1 MFGKRVTLFKL
12 FGFSVR
18 IDASWL
24 IIAVLVVWSLASSL
38 FPYYYEGL
46 SRQTYWWMG
55 VFGALGLFASIIFHE
70 MCHSLAARRFGMPM
84 EGITLFVFGGVAE
97 MEEEPPSARAE
108 LVMAVAGPLASIA
121 VGVAGF
127 GLVRLG
133 ESLAWSDVP
142 LGVLRYV
149 YAINLILAGFN
160 LLPAFPLDGGRV
172 LRSILWSWKKD
183 LAWAT
188 RLASRIGSGFGFLL
202 IFFGIFAFISGAFVG
217 GIWWFLIG
225 MFLRGA
231 SQASYQQMM
240 VHKSLRGQTVQ
251 RFMKSSPITVDPSV
265 SVRDFVEDY
274 IYKHH
279 FKMFPVV
286 QDGTAPRCVTT
297 RNVQGVPREQW
308 ESRTVGEIAAP
319 CSHDNSVHTDT
330 DAEQALAAMRKSG
343 NGRFIVLDDS
353 DKLAG
358 VLTLKDLLEFISLK
372 TQLEGGGDGTS
383 STRSRS

>member
-1 MFGKRVTLFKL
+1 MFGKRITLFRL

-18 IDASWL
+18 VDASWV
-24 IIAVLVVWSLASSL
+24 IIAVLVVWSLANSL
-38 FPYYYEGL
+38 FPHYYEGL
-46 SRQTYWWMG
+46 STRTYWWMG
-55 VFGALGLFASIIFHE
+55 VLGALGLFASIIFHE

-97 MEEEPPSARAE
+97 MEEEPPSAKAE
-108 LVMAVAGPLASIA
+108 LVMAVAGPLASIG
-121 VGVAGF
+121 VGIAGY
-127 GLVRLG
+127 GLVRVG

-149 YAINLILAGFN
+149 MAINLILAAFN

-183 LAWAT
+183 LPWAT

-240 VHKSLRGQTVQ
+240 VHNSLKGQKVQ
-251 RFMKSSPITVDPSV
+251 RFMKRSPITVDPSV
-265 SVRDFVEDY
+265 SIRDFVEDY
-274 IYKHH
+274 IYQHH
-279 FKMFPVV
+279 YKMFPVV
-286 QDGTAPRCVTT
+286 SDSSAPRCVTT
-297 RNVQGVPREQW
+297 RNVQQVPRESW
-308 ESRTVGEIAAP
+308 EERTVGEIASS
-319 CSHDNSVHTDT
+319 CSDDNSVHTDT
-330 DAEQALAAMRKSG
+330 DAEEALAAMRKSG
-343 NGRFIVLDDS
+343 NGRFLVLDQEG
-353 DKLAG
+353 KLAG
-358 VLTLKDLLEFISLK
+358 VLTLKDMLDFIGLK
-372 TQLEGGGDGTS
+372 MQLEGGGGTEDVAKP
-383 STRSRS
+383 RK

>member
-1 MFGKRVTLFKL
+1 MFGNRVTLFKL

-24 IIAVLVVWSLASSL
+24 IIAVLVVWSLATSL

-46 SRQTYWWMG
+46 ATETYWWMG
-55 VFGALGLFASIIFHE
+55 VLGAIGLFGSIIFHE

-97 MEEEPPSARAE
+97 MEEEPPSAKAE
-108 LVMAVAGPLASIA
+108 LVMAVAGPLASI
-121 VGVAGF
+121 GIGFAGF

-133 ESLAWSDVP
+133 ENLAWGAVP

-149 YAINLILAGFN
+149 MLINLILAGFN

-183 LAWAT
+183 LNWAT
-188 RLASRIGSGFGFLL
+188 RIASKIGSGFGFLL

-231 SQASYQQMM
+231 SQASYRQMM
-240 VHKSLRGQTVQ
+240 VHSSLRGQKVK
-251 RFMKSSPITVDPSV
+251 RFMKTEPITVGPSV
-265 SVRDFVEDY
+265 TVRDFVEDY
-274 IYKHH
+274 VYKHH

-286 QDGTAPRCVTT
+286 NDGVAPRCVTT
-297 RNVQGVPREQW
+297 RNVKEVPREDW
-308 ESRTVGEIAAP
+308 ETKTVGEISSP
-319 CSHDNSVHTDT
+319 CSEDNTVRTDT
-330 DAEQALAAMRKSG
+330 DAEEALASMRKNG
-343 NGRFIVLDDS
+343 TGRFMVLDENG
-353 DKLAG
+353 KLAG
-358 VLTLKDLLEFISLK
+358 ILTLKDLLDFIALK
-372 TQLEGGGDGTS
+372 VQLEGGGGDDAAMFD
-383 STRSRS
+383 RQ